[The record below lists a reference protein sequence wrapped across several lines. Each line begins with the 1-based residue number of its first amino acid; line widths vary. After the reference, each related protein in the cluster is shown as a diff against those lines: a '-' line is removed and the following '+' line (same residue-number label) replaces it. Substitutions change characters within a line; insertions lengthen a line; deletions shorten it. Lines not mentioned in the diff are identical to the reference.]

1 MQVRRLRRRF
11 EGFWRLLSRTV
22 PLALLAEFA
31 LLMLWS
37 AHADAATGVAVV
49 EVKRSESYASTRR
62 YAGRTVAGRV
72 SELGFKQAGRLAEV
86 AVDLGSRVEAGAV
99 LARLDGAAAQAAL
112 AQADAE
118 VSHAE
123 ASLEAMRARTELAR
137 QTERRF
143 ADLQADGH
151 VSAQEYDERRLEY
164 DARVAELRVAEASLA
179 RARAARRAAAI
190 VVAESRIEA
199 PFAGIVQARHADE
212 GAQLQPGA
220 PVLRLVETDRVEAH
234 VGVPET
240 FAAALTAG
248 GRYPLYW
255 NGRAVDGALS
265 AVLPEVDPETR
276 TVTAVF
282 DLGAADVPLGA
293 VVELAAE
300 REVAEDGFW
309 LPLTALTESERGLWG
324 VLVVNR
330 ASVLERR
337 VVEVLH
343 AEADRAYVRGTLQD
357 GDRVVRTGVQRLVPG
372 QQVAAAAAG

>member
-1 MQVRRLRRRF
+1 MARPGGRATGGDMQVRRLRRRF

-151 VSAQEYDERRLEY
+151 VSAQE
-164 DARVAELRVAEASLA
+164 
-179 RARAARRAAAI
+179 
-190 VVAESRIEA
+190 
-199 PFAGIVQARHADE
+199 
-212 GAQLQPGA
+212 
-220 PVLRLVETDRVEAH
+220 
-234 VGVPET
+234 
-240 FAAALTAG
+240 
-248 GRYPLYW
+248 
-255 NGRAVDGALS
+255 
-265 AVLPEVDPETR
+265 
-276 TVTAVF
+276 
-282 DLGAADVPLGA
+282 
-293 VVELAAE
+293 
-300 REVAEDGFW
+300 
-309 LPLTALTESERGLWG
+309 
-324 VLVVNR
+324 
-330 ASVLERR
+330 
-337 VVEVLH
+337 
-343 AEADRAYVRGTLQD
+343 
-357 GDRVVRTGVQRLVPG
+357 
-372 QQVAAAAAG
+372 